1 MEPYLYEFV
10 ADESSFGLYTRKTKE
25 TNVDN
30 VFKISIF
37 EHIFKKKR
45 FTRFFR
51 GFWSVFGGFFVETA
65 SRYFHC
71 KL

>member
-37 EHIFKKKR
+37 ERIF
-45 FTRFFR
+45 
-51 GFWSVFGGFFVETA
+51 
-65 SRYFHC
+65 
-71 KL
+71 